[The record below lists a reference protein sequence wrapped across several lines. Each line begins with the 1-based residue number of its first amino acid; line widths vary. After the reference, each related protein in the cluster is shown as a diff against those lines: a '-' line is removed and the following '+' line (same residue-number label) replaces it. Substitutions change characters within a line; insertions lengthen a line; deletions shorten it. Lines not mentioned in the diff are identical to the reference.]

1 MSYLLEKTN
10 DMLANKNKSTA
21 IVSLIFFLLLFIIGV
36 SPYIEKGGPLRMAQA
51 CAKGMCIIMYLYE
64 TIKHLPILW
73 TQKVV
78 RCNLLFVL
86 VILLSTPF
94 ATNPQLALAPLYVLL
109 SFPFFYSVSLEGKV
123 SNRQIGFFLLIGL
136 VLASN
141 NTIQYYYMLDSHS
154 LEEIYEG
161 NFTNNSSYTIALLFP
176 FFFLIKRRLLH
187 WLLVI
192 PSFLLVLVAQ
202 KRGAILCASIFLLSY
217 LYISLRKS
225 KTITRFI
232 SLLVAILLIYL
243 VYSGSTFFFHRFVEG
258 NTSGRNEMYSFYL
271 SNWMDGSFLRLLF
284 GHGFYATMDLSFYGR
299 HLYAHSDFVEVIYD
313 FGLLGLCIYCSIIIS
328 ILRFGFRQRKRSR
341 DVSFFILSTMLIF
354 ILKASI
360 SGVYLDVGGNLL
372 FITLG
377 ILMGR
382 SSSHLK
388 SLSYPTRQ
396 NERINTR

>member
-1 MSYLLEKTN
+1 
-10 DMLANKNKSTA
+10 MLANKNKSTA

-36 SPYIEKGGPLRMAQA
+36 TPYIEKGGPLRMAQA
-51 CAKGMCIIMYLYE
+51 CAKGICIIIYLYV
-64 TIKHLPILW
+64 TLKHLPFLW

-86 VILLSTPF
+86 VILLSIPF

-109 SFPFFYSVSLEGKV
+109 SFPFFYCMSLEGKV
-123 SNRQIGFFLLIGL
+123 SNRSIVFFVIIGL
-136 VLASN
+136 ALASN
-141 NTIQYYYMLDSHS
+141 NTIQYYYKSDAYS

-161 NFTNNSSYTIALLFP
+161 NFTNNSSYTIALLLP

-192 PSFLLVLVAQ
+192 PAFLLVLVAQ
-202 KRGAILCASIFLLSY
+202 KRGAILCTSIFLLSY
-217 LYISLRKS
+217 LYISLRRS
-225 KTITRFI
+225 KTIIRFI

-243 VYSGSTFFFHRFVEG
+243 VYNGSTFFFHRFVEG

-284 GHGFYATMDLSFYGR
+284 GNGFYATMDLSFYGS

-328 ILRFGFRQRKRSR
+328 NLRFGFRQRKRSGEA
-341 DVSFFILSTMLIF
+341 SFFILSTMLIF

-382 SSSHLK
+382 SSSHLN
-388 SLSYPTRQ
+388 SLSYPIR
-396 NERINTR
+396 

>member
-1 MSYLLEKTN
+1 
-10 DMLANKNKSTA
+10 MLANKNKSTA

-51 CAKGMCIIMYLYE
+51 CAKGICIIIYLYE
-64 TIKHLPILW
+64 TLKHLPILW

-109 SFPFFYSVSLEGKV
+109 SFPFFYCMTLEGKV
-123 SNRQIGFFLLIGL
+123 SNRSIVFFVIIGL
-136 VLASN
+136 ALASN
-141 NTIQYYYMLDSHS
+141 NTIQYYYKSDAYS
-154 LEEIYEG
+154 LEDIYEG

-176 FFFLIKRRLLH
+176 FFFLIRRRLLH
-187 WLLVI
+187 WLLII

-217 LYISLRKS
+217 LYISLRRS
-225 KTITRFI
+225 KTIIRFI
-232 SLLVAILLIYL
+232 SLLVAILLMYL
-243 VYSGSTFFFHRFVEG
+243 VYNGSTFFFHRFMEG

-271 SNWMDGSFLRLLF
+271 SNWMDGSVLRLLF
-284 GHGFYATMDLSFYGR
+284 GNGFYATMDLSFYGS

-341 DVSFFILSTMLIF
+341 ETSFFILSTMLIF

-388 SLSYPTRQ
+388 SLSYPIRQ
-396 NERINTR
+396 NERIDTR

>member
-1 MSYLLEKTN
+1 MNQQMAFQSG
-10 DMLANKNKSTA
+10 KSRGNIKIS
-21 IVSLIFFLLLFIIGV
+21 IVFILLLFIIGA
-36 SPYIEKGGPLRMAQA
+36 SPYVETGGSLRLIQGITKGV
-51 CAKGMCIIMYLYE
+51 CIVIYFFE
-64 TIKHLPILW
+64 TIKHLTTLLAQRAIRY
-73 TQKVV
+73 T
-78 RCNLLFVL
+78 LLFIL
-86 VILLSTPF
+86 IILLYLPF
-94 ATNPQLALAPLYVLL
+94 ATDPKLGVAPLFVLL
-109 SFPFFYSVSLEGKV
+109 SFPFFYSASLNNEI
-123 SNRQIGFFLLIGL
+123 SSQQIQLFLWSAL
-136 VLASN
+136 VLATN
-141 NTIQYYYMLDSHS
+141 NVLQYYYKLDAY
-154 LEEIYEG
+154 LIEDIYEG

-176 FFFLIKRRLLH
+176 FFFLIKRRPLN

-192 PSFLLVLVAQ
+192 PAFLLVLVAQ

-217 LYISLRKS
+217 LYISLRRS

-232 SLLVAILLIYL
+232 SLLVAILLIYI

-271 SNWMDGSFLRLLF
+271 SSWMDGSFLRLLF
-284 GHGFYATMDLSFYGR
+284 GNGFYATMDLSFYGR

-341 DVSFFILSTMLIF
+341 EVSFFILSTMLIF

-388 SLSYPTRQ
+388 SLSYQTRQ

>member
-1 MSYLLEKTN
+1 
-10 DMLANKNKSTA
+10 
-21 IVSLIFFLLLFIIGV
+21 
-36 SPYIEKGGPLRMAQA
+36 MAQA
-51 CAKGMCIIMYLYE
+51 CAKGICIIIYLYE
-64 TIKHLPILW
+64 TLKHLPILW

-109 SFPFFYSVSLEGKV
+109 SFPFFYCMTLEGKV
-123 SNRQIGFFLLIGL
+123 SNRSIVFFVIIGL
-136 VLASN
+136 ALASN
-141 NTIQYYYMLDSHS
+141 NTIQYYYKSDAYS
-154 LEEIYEG
+154 LEDIYEG

-176 FFFLIKRRLLH
+176 FFFLIRRRLLH
-187 WLLVI
+187 WLLII

-217 LYISLRKS
+217 LYISLRRS
-225 KTITRFI
+225 KTIIRFI
-232 SLLVAILLIYL
+232 SLLVAILLMYL
-243 VYSGSTFFFHRFVEG
+243 VYNGSTFFFHRFMEG

-271 SNWMDGSFLRLLF
+271 SNWMDGSVLRLLF
-284 GHGFYATMDLSFYGR
+284 GNGFYATMDLSFYGS

-341 DVSFFILSTMLIF
+341 ETSFFILSTMLIF

-388 SLSYPTRQ
+388 SLSYPIRQ
-396 NERINTR
+396 NERIDTR

>member
-1 MSYLLEKTN
+1 M
-10 DMLANKNKSTA
+10 
-21 IVSLIFFLLLFIIGV
+21 VSLIFFLLLFIIGV
-36 SPYIEKGGPLRMAQA
+36 SPYIENGGPLRMAQA
-51 CAKGMCIIMYLYE
+51 CAKGICIIIYLYE
-64 TIKHLPILW
+64 TIKRLPILW
-73 TQKVV
+73 PQKVV

-109 SFPFFYSVSLEGKV
+109 SFPFFYSVSLDGKV
-123 SNRQIGFFLLIGL
+123 SNRQIVFFLLIGL

-141 NTIQYYYMLDSHS
+141 NTIQYYYMLDSYS

-161 NFTNNSSYTIALLFP
+161 DFTNNSSYTIALLFP

-192 PSFLLVLVAQ
+192 PAFLLVLVAQ

-217 LYISLRKS
+217 LYISLRRS

-284 GHGFYATMDLSFYGR
+284 GNGFYNGFVILWAPSICSFRFCGSYLR
-299 HLYAHSDFVEVIYD
+299 
-313 FGLLGLCIYCSIIIS
+313 
-328 ILRFGFRQRKRSR
+328 LRFART
-341 DVSFFILSTMLIF
+341 LH
-354 ILKASI
+354 
-360 SGVYLDVGGNLL
+360 LL
-372 FITLG
+372 FYN
-377 ILMGR
+377 
-382 SSSHLK
+382 HFN
-388 SLSYPTRQ
+388 PTFW
-396 NERINTR
+396 I

>member
-1 MSYLLEKTN
+1 
-10 DMLANKNKSTA
+10 MLANKNKSTA

-51 CAKGMCIIMYLYE
+51 CAKGICIIIYLYE
-64 TIKHLPILW
+64 TLKHLPILW

-109 SFPFFYSVSLEGKV
+109 SFPFFYCMTLEGKV
-123 SNRQIGFFLLIGL
+123 SNRSIVFFVIIGL
-136 VLASN
+136 ALASN
-141 NTIQYYYMLDSHS
+141 NTIQYYYKSDAYS
-154 LEEIYEG
+154 LEDIYEG

-176 FFFLIKRRLLH
+176 FFFLIRRRLLH
-187 WLLVI
+187 WLLII

-217 LYISLRKS
+217 LYISLRRS
-225 KTITRFI
+225 KTIIRFI
-232 SLLVAILLIYL
+232 SLLVAILLMYL
-243 VYSGSTFFFHRFVEG
+243 VYNGSTFFFHRFVEG

-271 SNWMDGSFLRLLF
+271 SNWMDGSVLRLLF
-284 GHGFYATMDLSFYGR
+284 GNGFYATMDLSFYGS

-341 DVSFFILSTMLIF
+341 ETSFFILSTMLIF

-388 SLSYPTRQ
+388 SLSYPIRQ
-396 NERINTR
+396 NERIDTR

>member
-1 MSYLLEKTN
+1 
-10 DMLANKNKSTA
+10 MLANKNKSTA

-51 CAKGMCIIMYLYE
+51 CAKGICIIIYLYE
-64 TIKHLPILW
+64 TLKHLPILW

-109 SFPFFYSVSLEGKV
+109 SFPFFYCMTLEGKV
-123 SNRQIGFFLLIGL
+123 SNRSIVFFVIIGL
-136 VLASN
+136 ALASN
-141 NTIQYYYMLDSHS
+141 NTIQYYYKSDTYS
-154 LEEIYEG
+154 LEDIYEG

-176 FFFLIKRRLLH
+176 FFFLIRRRLLH
-187 WLLVI
+187 WLLII

-217 LYISLRKS
+217 LYISLRRS
-225 KTITRFI
+225 KTIIRFI
-232 SLLVAILLIYL
+232 SLLVAILLMYL
-243 VYSGSTFFFHRFVEG
+243 VYNGSTFFFHRFVEG

-271 SNWMDGSFLRLLF
+271 SNWMDGSVLRLLF
-284 GHGFYATMDLSFYGR
+284 GNGFYATMDLSFYGS

-341 DVSFFILSTMLIF
+341 EASFFILSTMLIF

-388 SLSYPTRQ
+388 SLSYPIRQ
-396 NERINTR
+396 NERIDTR